1 MVRTAFLFVFA
12 GAAVSYQPS
21 AKPGKFTAKNQP
33 LMAELSPKEARMP
46 ENILIAIAWP
56 YANAEIHVGNITGSH
71 LPGDIVARYHRLKGN
86 NVLMVSGTDS
96 HGTPVTLAADKEGR
110 PVEEVYKKYHDGFL
124 ELYQGWGITYDLF
137 TTTHTENHFKV
148 SQAIFLALKENGYLY
163 TDKSMQWFSPS
174 AKRFLP
180 DRYVEGTCYI
190 CGFESARSDQ
200 CDNCGNVLE
209 PEKLINPRSKEGGAL
224 ELRETEHFYLDLS
237 KLEPNVKE
245 YLRARQSYWRD
256 TVIGESLRKIESEG
270 LKPRPIT
277 RDLDWGVD
285 IPVEGWTEAGKRI
298 YVWFEAVIGYLSAP
312 IEWSQLSGNKEAW
325 RDWWVNPSAKQ
336 IHFIGKDNIF
346 FHAAWWPAELMG
358 AGTQFLIIF
367 DEDEKPLTLPY
378 DVPANQFMNLEG
390 KKISGSRNWAVWGR
404 DALTRFD
411 PDALRYYL
419 TVNMPEN
426 KDSDW
431 DWAEFVAR
439 NNNELVATWGNL
451 ANRVLSFAYKHW
463 DGHVPEIDVST
474 LRDADRNLLAAIE
487 NGFNTVGAEYEA
499 IRLRSA
505 IGEALKLA
513 TTVNQYL
520 DVNAPWSAVKTD
532 KEGAAKTIYTALKAI
547 DSLKI
552 LFAPVLPFT
561 SQRLHE
567 FFSYETPLFGE
578 QYTETVKDSLG
589 EHTVLR
595 YRAVER
601 DGHEASPNGGIPP
614 YQWQPSELKP
624 GQKLNQP
631 GPLFKKLEDKVIEEE
646 RARLGK

>member
-1 MVRTAFLFVFA
+1 M
-12 GAAVSYQPS
+12 S
-21 AKPGKFTAKNQP
+21 
-33 LMAELSPKEARMP
+33 

-96 HGTPVTLAADKEGR
+96 HGTPVTLAADKEGK

-124 ELYQGWGITYDLF
+124 ELFQGWGITYDLF

-190 CGFESARSDQ
+190 CGFEGARSDQ

-209 PEKLINPRSKEGGAL
+209 PDKLINPRSKEGGAL

-237 KLEPNVKE
+237 KLEPNVKQ
-245 YLRARQSYWRD
+245 YLEARQGYWRD

-312 IEWSQLSGNKEAW
+312 IEWSQLAAKGEAW
-325 RDWWVNPSAKQ
+325 RDWWVDPNAKQ

-358 AGTQFLIIF
+358 AGKEFLKIF
-367 DEDEKPLTLPY
+367 AEADKPLTLPF

-404 DALTRFD
+404 DALTRYD

-451 ANRVLSFAYKHW
+451 ANRVLSFCYKNW
-463 DGHVPEIDVST
+463 DGHVPDFDPGT
-474 LRDADRNLLAAIE
+474 LRESDLNLLAAIE
-487 NGFNTVGAEYEA
+487 NGFNTIGAEYES

-505 IGEALKLA
+505 IAEALKLA
-513 TTVNQYL
+513 TAVNQYL

-532 KEGAAKTIYTALKAI
+532 KDGAAKTIYTALKAI

-552 LFAPVLPFT
+552 MFAPVLPFT

-567 FFSYETPLFGE
+567 FFGNDVPLFGK
-578 QYTETVKDSLG
+578 QYIEAVKDSLG

-595 YRAVER
+595 YKGV
-601 DGHEASPNGGIPP
+601 DGL
-614 YQWQPSELKP
+614 QWKPSALKP
-624 GQKLNQP
+624 GQKLDQP
-631 GPLFKKLEDKVIEEE
+631 GPLFKKLEEKVIDEE